1 MKIAMLRNGE
11 EVPMALAA
19 TVTLW
24 LQSLL
29 AETQSR
35 QDATEKDAAIALN
48 KAMALNDANEI
59 AYDPGYEM
67 EEQSRQILTS
77 FGLLEAD
84 GRMRSDV
91 RAVVLSAMRGEGAD
105 LHVGSPVVTEA

>member
-11 EVPMALAA
+11 EVPMALAV
-19 TVTLW
+19 TVTLS

-59 AYDPGYEM
+59 ACDPGYEM

-91 RAVVLSAMRGEGAD
+91 RAVVLSAMGGEGAD